1 MPALQ
6 TTRGKIQ
13 QGVVRTVGRTKSC
26 EAYAVADRF
35 MAMNYPVWN
44 VRYETDL
51 KDPSVYFPG
60 ESGSVFTWSESVLSD
75 PDGIRSMLP
84 DRVLEAAKG

>member
-13 QGVVRTVGRTKSC
+13 QGVVRTVGRTKAC
-26 EAYAVADRF
+26 EAYAIADRF
-35 MAMNYPVWN
+35 MTENYPEWN
-44 VRYETDL
+44 ARYETDL
-51 KDPSVYFPG
+51 KDPSLYFPG
-60 ESGSVFTWSESVLSD
+60 EGGSVFTWSGDVLYD

-84 DRVLEAAKG
+84 DMVLSAAID